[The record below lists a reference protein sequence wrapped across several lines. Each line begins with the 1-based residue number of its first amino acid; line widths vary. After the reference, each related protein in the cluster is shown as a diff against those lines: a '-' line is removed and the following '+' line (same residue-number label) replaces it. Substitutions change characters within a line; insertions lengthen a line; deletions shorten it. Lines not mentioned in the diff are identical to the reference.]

1 MLEREKIIEKIAAQG
16 LGAGV
21 KWETIAYSAMC
32 GNEAAQTACLELAE
46 AINDTPRTMAIYWQ
60 VASAA
65 WLCQTDG
72 EHAQGLAES
81 MQALNAKHDPTND
94 ADKYLSNRLAA
105 LRKAAGMTQLELAA
119 KAGVSLSSLQKL
131 ENGSNSMLN
140 ALTRTTVALSSALGV
155 TVNELVR

>member
-16 LGAGV
+16 L
-21 KWETIAYSAMC
+21 
-32 GNEAAQTACLELAE
+32 
-46 AINDTPRTMAIYWQ
+46 
-60 VASAA
+60 
-65 WLCQTDG
+65 
-72 EHAQGLAES
+72 AES
-81 MQALNAKHDPTND
+81 RQALNAKHDPTND
-94 ADKYLSNRLAA
+94 ASKYLSNRLAA
-105 LRKAAGMTQLELAA
+105 LRKAAGMTQVELAA

>member
-1 MLEREKIIEKIAAQG
+1 MLGEDKLIEKITAQG
-16 LGAGV
+16 KGAGV

-32 GNEAAQTACLELAE
+32 GNEAAQAACLELAE
-46 AINDTPRTMAIYWQ
+46 AVNDKPRTMAIYWQ
-60 VASAA
+60 VSRAA
-65 WLCQTDG
+65 WLCQTEG
-72 EHAQGLAES
+72 EHVQGLAES

-94 ADKYLSNRLAA
+94 AGKYLSNRLAA
-105 LRKAAGMTQLELAA
+105 LRKAAGMTQVELAA

-140 ALTRTTVALSSALGV
+140 ALTKTTVALSSALGV

>member
-1 MLEREKIIEKIAAQG
+1 MLEREKIIEKITAQG
-16 LGAGV
+16 KGAGV

-32 GNEAAQTACLELAE
+32 GNKAAQAACLELAE
-46 AINDTPRTMAIYWQ
+46 AVNDTPRTMAIYWQ
-60 VASAA
+60 VSRAA
-65 WLCQTDG
+65 WLCQTKG
-72 EHAQGLAES
+72 EHVQGLAES

-94 ADKYLSNRLAA
+94 AGKYLSNRLAA
-105 LRKAAGMTQLELAA
+105 LRKAAGMTQVELAA

-140 ALTRTTVALSSALGV
+140 ALTKTTVALSSALGV